1 MYPNYF
7 LFPFLMPFIPPTNDR
22 PITLYSLL
30 NSLVN
35 YGKEEQTK
43 IRDLA
48 RAGHSKIFDFDYPL
62 STYVNKDD
70 FETLILNH
78 FIKRRIGYQTVTD
91 FLIHLEVKMNEIMP
105 FYNKMFN
112 SLENWDIFND
122 GEVTT
127 KTGTDNR
134 TQNSSN
140 NSSNTL
146 QNQSTN
152 TTQATNDRRNSQLPQ
167 SQIQNVQNASYLT
180 DYTLE
185 QNNAT
190 STDGSSSTGTSTS
203 TNQATDNN
211 IYNETITR
219 SPSDK
224 IAILKEMQENIKSIY
239 TMIFKDLD
247 CLFYQ
252 LV

>member
-7 LFPFLMPFIPPTNDR
+7 LYPFLMPFIPPTNEQ
-22 PITLYSLL
+22 PITLYALL

-35 YGKEEQTK
+35 YGKEEKTK
-43 IRDLA
+43 IRNLA
-48 RAGHSKIFDFDYPL
+48 RVGHSKIFDFEYPL
-62 STYVNKDD
+62 SSNINKSD

-91 FLIHLEVKMNEIMP
+91 FQIHLETKMNEIMP
-105 FYNKMFN
+105 FYNKMFDA
-112 SLENWDIFND
+112 LENWEIFND

-134 TQNSSN
+134 IQNSSN
-140 NSSNTL
+140 SSSNSL
-146 QNQSTN
+146 HNQSTN
-152 TTQATNDRRNSQLPQ
+152 TTQTTNDRRNSELPQ

-180 DYTLE
+180 DYTLD
-185 QNNAT
+185 QNNGS
-190 STDGSSSTGTSTS
+190 STDNSTATGTASSNT
-203 TNQATDNN
+203 QATDNN
-211 IYNETITR
+211 TYNETVTR
-219 SPSDK
+219 TPADK
-224 IAILKEMQENIKSIY
+224 IAILKEMQENIQKIY

-252 LV
+252 LI